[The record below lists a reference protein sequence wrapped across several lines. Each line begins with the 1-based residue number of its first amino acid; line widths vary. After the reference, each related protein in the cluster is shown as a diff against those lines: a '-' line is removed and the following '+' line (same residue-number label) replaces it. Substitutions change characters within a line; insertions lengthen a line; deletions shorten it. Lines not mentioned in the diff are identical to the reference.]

1 LRTLRITNSVRQ
13 QLKNP
18 VGILVKGESVNCN
31 DTLRKAVEKVKPSP
45 TILVGDTIT
54 RNAEASGIVADVI
67 IIDNLEKRHEST
79 SRIYSGE
86 RNIFHLKNAPGTID
100 ANAWDI
106 IRSAIQKRNSLVI
119 VEGEEDLLAIV
130 AVALAPL
137 GSLVAYGQPDR
148 GIVIVVVSDVEKSL
162 VEQIIRELCAT

>member
-1 LRTLRITNSVRQ
+1 
-13 QLKNP
+13 
-18 VGILVKGESVNCN
+18 LVESVNCN
-31 DTLRKAVEKVKPSP
+31 DALRKAVDKVRPSP
-45 TILVGDTIT
+45 IILVGDTIS

-67 IIDNLEKRHEST
+67 VVDTLEKRHESA
-79 SRIYSGE
+79 SRISPGE

-119 VEGEEDLLAIV
+119 VEGEEDLLALV
-130 AVALAPL
+130 AVGVAPL

-148 GIVIVVVSDVEKSL
+148 GIVIIVVSNVEKSL
-162 VEQIIRELCAT
+162 VEQLIRELCVT

>member
-1 LRTLRITNSVRQ
+1 MRTLRITNSVRQ

-18 VGILVKGESVNCN
+18 VGILVEGKSVNCN

-67 IIDNLEKRHEST
+67 IIDNLEKRQEST
-79 SRIYSGE
+79 SRIYPGE
-86 RNIFHLKNAPGTID
+86 RNIFRLTNAPGTID

-106 IRSAIQKRNSLVI
+106 ISCAIQKRKSLVI
-119 VEGEEDLLAIV
+119 VEGEEDLLALV
-130 AVALAPL
+130 AVAVAPL

-148 GIVIVVVSDVEKSL
+148 GIVIVVVSDAEKSL
-162 VEQIIRELCAT
+162 VEKIVRELCAT